1 MKAKLVSK
9 ACFYADYIRNRYTS
23 AKLKKKKQSAHLNIG
38 LSSQAYKAVNE
49 YTAKIT
55 VDYLSF
61 ADHKRISL

>member
-38 LSSQAYKAVNE
+38 LSQAYKVVNE